1 MRKIEGG
8 GERSDGEGEK
18 YKKIN
23 KMYRVGDREKEEE
36 QRERPQEDTKTDLL
50 EDKKTSSETDDRES
64 SRYRTHT
71 QSPPYLPPRWAASPF
86 IHTRRQTH
94 THTHTSNIAE
104 GHQQS

>member
-1 MRKIEGG
+1 MNICVCVCVEGG
-8 GERSDGEGEK
+8 QGEK

-71 QSPPYLPPRWAASPF
+71 HVSSLPTPPGGPPAHSYTHTPQNTHTTEHHF
-86 IHTRRQTH
+86 IH
-94 THTHTSNIAE
+94 S
-104 GHQQS
+104 SD